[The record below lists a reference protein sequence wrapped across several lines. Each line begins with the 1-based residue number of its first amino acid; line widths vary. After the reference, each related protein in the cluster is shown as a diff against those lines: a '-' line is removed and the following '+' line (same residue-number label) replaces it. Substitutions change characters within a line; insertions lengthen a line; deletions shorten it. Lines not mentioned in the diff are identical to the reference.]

1 MGVFTRR
8 IIKENLDQVDIFLQD
23 NNNEIFV
30 VQDIPDTF
38 VQGRTAFKIFG
49 SNLLL
54 DNVPLKI
61 EILDKAGET
70 VYVQPIKYGLTNPKL
85 PYRHISVEVYREI
98 NVPGE
103 AKLVILGELDPS
115 VVNVPQQFQ
124 GRYNVKYS
132 KVINIDTFSFKNTH
146 LSFIFPN
153 FRTTISSTSFSNG
166 NVAGSFEK
174 NEYNLDSVHI
184 SGCMLKSFE
193 SLWVLLGNSI
203 CVDVSVCT
211 FFAFAA
217 FLFGV
222 FLTPALF

>member
-8 IIKENLDQVDIFLQD
+8 IIKENLDQVDVFLQD

-54 DNVPLKI
+54 DNVPLKV

-85 PYRHISVEVYREI
+85 PYRYVSVEVYREI

-132 KVINIDTFSFKNTH
+132 KVINIDTFSFKNTQPILFYKKPTFTALE
-146 LSFIFPN
+146 LSLI
-153 FRTTISSTSFSNG
+153 
-166 NVAGSFEK
+166 
-174 NEYNLDSVHI
+174 HI
-184 SGCMLKSFE
+184 
-193 SLWVLLGNSI
+193 
-203 CVDVSVCT
+203 
-211 FFAFAA
+211 
-217 FLFGV
+217 
-222 FLTPALF
+222 